1 MTLPMNLL
9 IFLGLAG
16 LILINACSDNP
27 ANSNEDLSSSGAR
40 DQLLEK
46 VSKFD
51 LSNPGTVLKLLPGA
65 ATFDSLEWNATTGK
79 ANVPGGKAPLT
90 GWAKGIHPNG
100 KLEGIGHF
108 IDGKENGPCFF
119 WRADGTKDQQG
130 GFLEGKRHGLW
141 IHWDGSGK
149 ETKREHWDEDK
160 LLKKILPEDQ

>member
-1 MTLPMNLL
+1 MNHYRY
-9 IFLGLAG
+9 LGLAG
-16 LILINACSDNP
+16 ILLLCACSDNP
-27 ANSNEDLSSSGAR
+27 DDLKNKVPAPAAHEQILKEVSKVDLS
-40 DQLLEK
+40 DM
-46 VSKFD
+46 V
-51 LSNPGTVLKLLPGA
+51 TVRKLLPGA
-65 ATFDSLEWNATTGK
+65 AMFDTLEWNSTTGK

-90 GWAKGIHPNG
+90 GWAKGTHPNG

-130 GFLEGKRHGLW
+130 GFLDGKRHGLW

-160 LLKKILPEDQ
+160 LLKKILPEESG